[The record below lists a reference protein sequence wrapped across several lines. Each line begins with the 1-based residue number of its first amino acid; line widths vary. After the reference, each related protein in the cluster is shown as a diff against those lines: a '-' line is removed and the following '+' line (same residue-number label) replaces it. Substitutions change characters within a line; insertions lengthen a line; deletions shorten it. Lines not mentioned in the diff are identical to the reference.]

1 MLLFVYTTKLNVNC
15 FSGQVSVRLCCQ
27 WVIVWCILNKEITVA
42 DCPQVEVLEV
52 DPKGEGLVGAG

>member
-1 MLLFVYTTKLNVNC
+1 VLSV
-15 FSGQVSVRLCCQ
+15 GQV
-27 WVIVWCILNKEITVA
+27 VWCILNKEMTVA